1 MTATAVSLTMV
12 TLRSEG
18 LQGSPAA
25 TRIMTSAVLD
35 DIASLALVAMLIPI
49 ATGEAS
55 PSIAG
60 IGLVASK
67 AVLFFVLV
75 SLLGGLV
82 FPGGGGRFPWI
93 SKLGIRQVLSF
104 DDRKHMVLIVL
115 LLAVIIGLIGYAFGF
130 HPAIGAYMAG
140 LILRE
145 EYFADKTGND
155 GSAGYEKT
163 KDIVDSVAFSWIGP
177 VFFVQ
182 LGTEIL
188 LDWPILVS
196 VIPHTIA
203 LTAGV
208 FVSQLLSAALAAR
221 YTSGLP
227 MPDSWLVGFGML
239 GRAELAFVVL
249 NIAYVQHAIL
259 TTEAFYMLMI
269 TAFWLNV
276 SVPITISLW
285 KRHLQ
290 KT

>member
-1 MTATAVSLTMV
+1 M
-12 TLRSEG
+12 
-18 LQGSPAA
+18 
-25 TRIMTSAVLD
+25 
-35 DIASLALVAMLIPI
+35 
-49 ATGEAS
+49 
-55 PSIAG
+55 
-60 IGLVASK
+60 
-67 AVLFFVLV
+67 
-75 SLLGGLV
+75 
-82 FPGGGGRFPWI
+82 
-93 SKLGIRQVLSF
+93 LSF

-155 GSAGYEKT
+155 GSTGYEKT

-203 LTAGV
+203 LTTGV
-208 FVSQLLSAALAAR
+208 FVSQILSAALAAR
-221 YTSGLP
+221 YTSGLS

-249 NIAYVQHAIL
+249 NIAYVQNAIL

-285 KRHLQ
+285 KRYLQ
-290 KT
+290 E